1 MAEIVTEVGKNDKRT
16 YHLSV
21 NPDELDVIYRLLRCT
36 KENALKT
43 RLYTAHKLRD
53 LIEQVY
59 VPTLDY
65 ETDEALSK
73 DHFGMITFKELEI

>member
-1 MAEIVTEVGKNDKRT
+1 MAEIVVERGKKDEIT

-21 NPDELDVIYRLLRCT
+21 SPGELDVVYRLLRCT
-36 KENALKT
+36 KENAPKT

-53 LIEQVY
+53 LIERVY

-65 ETDEALSK
+65 EEDEALSK